1 MKVKSK
7 GLAPEALCVF
17 RKDSE
22 AWLSVHQVWRLS
34 RPGVKKHAFQDQ
46 ANKGEEHSHIHCFS
60 AQIQGFT
67 LMYHG
72 MYAWTAL

>member
-17 RKDSE
+17 RKDGK

-46 ANKGEEHSHIHCFS
+46 ANKG
-60 AQIQGFT
+60 
-67 LMYHG
+67 
-72 MYAWTAL
+72 